1 MDKIQ
6 IFKNRL
12 NKIGIEINLTGNF
25 PWIYLDTVNGNKVKE
40 KFMANH
46 GFTIAF
52 LPLKSDKQLEF
63 TDIKEIFNII
73 RKYK

>member
-1 MDKIQ
+1 MNKIE

-12 NKIGIEINLTGNF
+12 NKIGIEINLIGNF

-52 LPLKSDKQLEF
+52 LPLKSNKSLEF
-63 TDIKEIFNII
+63 TDIKEIFSII

>member
-12 NKIGIEINLTGNF
+12 SKIGIEINLTGNF